1 MAAPSR
7 STQETLDP
15 KARRAIGG
23 AFVGF
28 FIDMFDVYLP
38 IVVLAP
44 ALAYFV
50 APDLSVQATSLV
62 TGLIFASTLI
72 GRPVGAL
79 IFGRYADTIGRK
91 KTTIIAVTGF
101 GVMSVALAVLPGYQ
115 QWGIA
120 AVVLFIIIRFIDGIF
135 VGGEYTAANPLAMEY
150 SPKEKRGLYA
160 GIIQSG
166 FPLAFVCISLI
177 TLFMLSI
184 APAGDLNS
192 PYVQWGWRIP
202 FLVGA
207 ALAFALAFYYYR
219 YVDESELFE
228 ASEES
233 EDPIRALFRGD
244 NLKNFL
250 QVFVLMSGFWLS
262 LNMVSA
268 VLPGLLSSEV
278 GLSSNNVT
286 IALVIAWS
294 VLAFSFV
301 GAGALSQLIGRRT
314 LLMIL
319 GGLMAS
325 VGTFLY
331 YLLLSTTLE
340 SFPVIVLL
348 ITAILVVTASNW
360 ALATSY
366 INERFQ
372 TGVRASGFG
381 LGYSLA
387 VVIPSFYAFY
397 QTGLATFVPFV
408 YTALPLLALGG
419 LLILVGAALG
429 PETKN
434 VDFQANSSE
443 APENTPEDKRTL
455 GSDTEETPDMRENR
469 KQRRA

>member
-1 MAAPSR
+1 MAAASR
-7 STQETLDP
+7 VQQTRLDP

-23 AFVGF
+23 AWAGF
-28 FIDMFDVYLP
+28 FIDMFDIYLP

-44 ALAYFV
+44 AIAYFV
-50 APDLSVQATSLV
+50 APDLSAQATAIV
-62 TGLIFASTLI
+62 TGLIFASTLV

-79 IFGRYADTIGRK
+79 IFGRYADIIGRK
-91 KTTIIAVTGF
+91 RTTIIAVTGF
-101 GVMSVALAVLPGYQ
+101 GVMSVALAVLPGYE
-115 QWGIA
+115 QWGLF
-120 AVVLFIIIRFIDGIF
+120 AVGLFIAIRFIDGIF

-166 FPLAFVCISLI
+166 FPLAFVAISLI
-177 TLFMLSI
+177 TLLMLYI
-184 APAGDLNS
+184 APAGGLNS

-202 FLVGA
+202 FLIGA
-207 ALAFALAFYYYR
+207 ALAFGLAFYYYR
-219 YVDESELFE
+219 YVDESEIFE
-228 ASEES
+228 SSEDS
-233 EDPIRALFRGD
+233 EDPLRVLFRGH
-244 NLKNFL
+244 NLRNFI

-278 GLSSNNVT
+278 GLSSTNVT

-294 VLAFSFV
+294 VLALAFV
-301 GAGALSQLIGRRT
+301 GAGALGQLIGRRT
-314 LLMIL
+314 LLMLL

-331 YLLLSTTLE
+331 FLLLSATPQ
-340 SFPVIVLL
+340 SFPMVVVL
-348 ITAILVVTASNW
+348 IAAILVATASNW

-387 VVIPSFYAFY
+387 VIIPSFYPFY
-397 QTGLATFVPFV
+397 QAGLATFMPFA

-419 LLILVGAALG
+419 LLILVGAAWG
-429 PETKN
+429 PETKD
-434 VDFQANSSE
+434 VDFEPVHSLDASE
-443 APENTPEDKRTL
+443 KR
-455 GSDTEETPDMRENR
+455 S
-469 KQRRA
+469 